1 MNVKKLYCELVA
13 RGMPFIVWR
22 GADYSVPLDPK
33 ANAGM
38 MNAVWPDGY
47 ESPLM
52 HLAEHV
58 PGDDAVFKN
67 HLTIW
72 ALDWLPTIG
81 IELAQDGSEWVC
93 HRVLEAKRFGTVKQE
108 VSRAPTILE
117 AIEEEVERVA
127 AGAFDRIVGAL
138 RDSLPDGFDSAEAV
152 RRVRNGEV

>member
-72 ALDWLPTIG
+72 ALDWFVSAVDDECFLEHWNGPTRPTG
-81 IELAQDGSEWVC
+81 NTEPGWDLQYMRNGDDSTGYDG
-93 HRVLEAKRFGTVKQE
+93 FG
-108 VSRAPTILE
+108 PTILE
-117 AIEEEVERVA
+117 AIEA
-127 AGAFDRIVGAL
+127 ATRHLEPTND
-138 RDSLPDGFDSAEAV
+138 
-152 RRVRNGEV
+152 